1 MQSTPC
7 FGIDASGEELVIAA
21 SDGRHAP
28 LTIPNERA
36 AICQWL
42 DTLPTPAMVG
52 IESTGTCHV
61 ALVAAACARGVRVF
75 VLNAHD
81 VRHYARSLG
90 RRGKTDRVDAEVIAR
105 YVAREHDQLHAYTPP
120 TPDQAALQALLGRRA
135 LTVQCRAQLAQ
146 SLGPMT
152 EVADASAA
160 VREQIDHLIEA
171 IDHAITQRIGA
182 DLVRRDRWQRLMTIP
197 GVGPIVAAML
207 VSVFERMPFKRAQ
220 AAVAFTGLDPRACD
234 SGPKKG
240 RRRISK
246 RGPPELRRLLYLAA
260 MAFAR
265 TVLGRV
271 RFAHHQAKHLSAT
284 AVYVILARQLMRMA
298 WAIDKSGT
306 AFDPSRLS
314 AACPQT

>member
-28 LTIPNERA
+28 MTIRNEMS

-42 DTLPTPAMVG
+42 DSLPTPAMVG

-75 VLNAHD
+75 VLNAQD

-120 TPDQAALQALLGRRA
+120 TPDQAALEALVRRRA
-135 LTVQCRAQLAQ
+135 LTVQCRAQLTQ
-146 SLGPMT
+146 SLGSLS
-152 EVADASAA
+152 ELADSAAA
-160 VREQIDHLIEA
+160 VRAQIDRLIAA

-182 DLVRRDRWQRLMTIP
+182 DLLRRDRWRRLMTIP
-197 GVGPIVAAML
+197 GVGPIV
-207 VSVFERMPFKRAQ
+207 
-220 AAVAFTGLDPRACD
+220 D
-234 SGPKKG
+234 
-240 RRRISK
+240 
-246 RGPPELRRLLYLAA
+246 RL
-260 MAFAR
+260 
-265 TVLGRV
+265 
-271 RFAHHQAKHLSAT
+271 
-284 AVYVILARQLMRMA
+284 
-298 WAIDKSGT
+298 
-306 AFDPSRLS
+306 
-314 AACPQT
+314 